1 MNAGEQTIPK
11 AVAQHRTVRNL
22 AHLQA
27 SGSSSRVLNL
37 VALSRRYEDDLEFV
51 SYPMFDSPIL
61 NRCLVI
67 KHRLRRDER
76 EQFPELPQTA
86 TKVVLPIEGREL
98 KLGGHSVFVNEV
110 GWIDSLQGML
120 GEAFQTGSPDV
131 RRLELMADAPS
142 LDPFI
147 LREHLNRSGFHP
159 ARQYFEISEADT
171 ERMQRFTEEQL
182 HALVVMA
189 SGGGGQGAE
198 LHATRLARK
207 LLASLYDPDL
217 EALRETL
224 RMGEAQFRESLFS
237 WKGFLYYKWSLK
249 EALPQITR
257 VLAELTDT
265 VPRGQPDPAVKSY
278 VAGARRRIRDRV
290 HANLKNVN
298 ATLAF
303 YDDAYEGL
311 TVKGDPGRFR
321 TFLVRAPEL
330 FQSLGERLGAVNHI
344 ASFWRYR
351 FPKDGRRSAVAWEDF
366 SDLLL
371 DFEDGLGR
379 A

>member
-1 MNAGEQTIPK
+1 MNRGVDERE
-11 AVAQHRTVRNL
+11 AVAQQRTVRNL
-22 AHLQA
+22 THLQA

-37 VALSRRYEDDLEFV
+37 VALAKRYEDDLEFI
-51 SYPMFDSPIL
+51 SYPMFDSALL
-61 NRCLVI
+61 NRALVI

-76 EQFPELPQTA
+76 EQFPELPHTA

-110 GWIDSLQGML
+110 GWIESMQSML
-120 GEAFQTGSPDV
+120 GESFQSGKPDV

-147 LREHLNRSGFHP
+147 LREHLNRNGFHP
-159 ARQYFEISEADT
+159 ARQYFEISEADA
-171 ERMQRFTEEQL
+171 ERMLRFTEEQL

-189 SGGGGQGAE
+189 SGGGGQGVD
-198 LHATRLARK
+198 LHASRLARK

-237 WKGFLYYKWSLK
+237 WKGFLYYKWSLN
-249 EALPQITR
+249 EALPQIR
-257 VLAELTDT
+257 QVLGELTET
-265 VPRGQPDPAVKSY
+265 VPRGQPDGAVKTY

-290 HANLKNVN
+290 HANLRQVN

-303 YDDAYEGL
+303 YDEAYAAL
-311 TVKGDPGRFR
+311 TLEGDPVRFR
-321 TFLVRAPEL
+321 SFLVRAPEL

-351 FPKDGRRSAVAWEDF
+351 FPTGGRRNAISWEDF